1 MATVLFRALGYALD
15 SHIKPLCLLQNKA
28 IRSIYFSHYKAFSGS
43 YLYHSECFPLQKLV
57 THRFALMMYKY
68 YHGTCMLQQLIQYLY
83 VTNNAVHHYATRQS
97 NLLHVPLGVHIN
109 NFLYKIILM
118 WNKLSTLR
126 ISNDIPISK
135 FKNTI
140 KYLLQHSVLNVFKL
154 IRYFL

>member
-1 MATVLFRALGYALD
+1 M
-15 SHIKPLCLLQNKA
+15 
-28 IRSIYFSHYKAFSGS
+28 FSFTETCY
-43 YLYHSECFPLQKLV
+43 Y
-57 THRFALMMYKY
+57 RIALMMYKY

-97 NLLHVPLGVHIN
+97 NLLHVPPGVHRN

-118 WNKLSTLR
+118 WNKLSTLG

-154 IRYFL
+154 IRYFS